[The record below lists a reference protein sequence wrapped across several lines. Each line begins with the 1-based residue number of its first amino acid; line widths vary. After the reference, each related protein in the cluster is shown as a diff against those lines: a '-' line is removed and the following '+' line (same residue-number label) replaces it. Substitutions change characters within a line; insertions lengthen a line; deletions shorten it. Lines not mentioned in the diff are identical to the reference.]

1 MKSQTRQD
9 LLTVVSSLFNDALK
23 EVTKGNYD
31 TAQLLSA
38 YAQDIVEILTEEGET
53 HEEN

>member
-9 LLTVVSSLFNDALK
+9 LLIVVSSIFNDALK
-23 EVTKGNYD
+23 EATNGNYD

-38 YAQDIVEILTEEGET
+38 YAQDIVEILTEEGEQY
-53 HEEN
+53 EEN